1 MPARRDHGDD
11 ERDARRDT
19 AHRHEDRDVPFLDK
33 TRDGEPR
40 AEREDR
46 PDDAVEDAVQNLS
59 PPPAL
64 HRLADIARKQ
74 LHDAEEHRND
84 EHGGDADARERPHI
98 ALRVGEQS
106 RDGQRD
112 AEERVEKEP
121 PDDGEDAADRKHARK
136 RAEAAL
142 SAPVLVFEPAAAQ
155 HHEEPVADIR
165 HDEAHEHAVKDRHH
179 GVGVHLARVG
189 HRIGV
194 GERFEVGD
202 HRIVFAESGHFLV
215 FRGLGKFEIHRPRR
229 GKFAPYGLFRVFGH
243 ERFQKEG
250 TLGAAQLFVKGRLFR
265 LVADVIAVNFEGAR
279 LAAELCRLLFERI
292 ELLCK
297 LLALPFQAGIERA
310 SRLFALKGAGGKP
323 GARKQRLPFLRT
335 RLVKDEKDEHF
346 VVLFCKLLPLRKG
359 GKVFADILPCVEGQ
373 RAEEDARVRRA
384 AVRTKRLFDRPID
397 GCRMQ
402 GALRLLKKGALF
414 RLLVGEG
421 VDARDEPVHARAVVC
436 RRHELLIA
444 HFEAVLFGARRPL
457 MLLPVRVDRLRE
469 ALQRVLQRGV
479 IGGKGAVCGR
489 ERRGMLLLA
498 VQFDLDGARALQGV
512 EHGVLFV
519 RHADEVEFFHLSDH
533 LRSSPR
539 SCRRRRRC
547 FRAACSSPLPPP
559 CGRRQRRHHIRQ
571 TPPHG
576 RALPV
581 RRDRL

>member
-11 ERDARRDT
+11 ERDARRDA

-46 PDDAVEDAVQNLS
+46 PDDAVEDAVQNFS

-64 HRLADIARKQ
+64 HRLADITRKQ

-112 AEERVEKEP
+112 AEERVEEEA

-179 GVGVHLARVG
+179 GVGVHFARVG

-250 TLGAAQLFVKGRLFR
+250 TLGAAQLFVKGCLFR
-265 LVADVIAVNFEGAR
+265 LVADIIAVNFEGAR
-279 LAAELCRLLFERI
+279 LAAELCRLLFERV
-292 ELLCK
+292 ELVCK

-310 SRLFALKGAGGKP
+310 SRLFALKGARSKP
-323 GARKQRLPFLRT
+323 GA
-335 RLVKDEKDEHF
+335 
-346 VVLFCKLLPLRKG
+346 
-359 GKVFADILPCVEGQ
+359 
-373 RAEEDARVRRA
+373 
-384 AVRTKRLFDRPID
+384 
-397 GCRMQ
+397 
-402 GALRLLKKGALF
+402 
-414 RLLVGEG
+414 
-421 VDARDEPVHARAVVC
+421 
-436 RRHELLIA
+436 
-444 HFEAVLFGARRPL
+444 
-457 MLLPVRVDRLRE
+457 
-469 ALQRVLQRGV
+469 
-479 IGGKGAVCGR
+479 
-489 ERRGMLLLA
+489 
-498 VQFDLDGARALQGV
+498 
-512 EHGVLFV
+512 
-519 RHADEVEFFHLSDH
+519 
-533 LRSSPR
+533 
-539 SCRRRRRC
+539 
-547 FRAACSSPLPPP
+547 
-559 CGRRQRRHHIRQ
+559 
-571 TPPHG
+571 
-576 RALPV
+576 
-581 RRDRL
+581 